1 MIIYAHDYLIL
12 RANDSYDLPIDNFGS
27 GNVISKESASENM
40 KQSTAIT
47 PLHHSLRYSN
57 PDLPAMTTFS
67 ESTANKAISKMD
79 LLTVPASPV
88 EELVAPFKSTRI
100 NSVVEIR

>member
-1 MIIYAHDYLIL
+1 
-12 RANDSYDLPIDNFGS
+12 
-27 GNVISKESASENM
+27 M
-40 KQSTAIT
+40 KQSPVIT
-47 PLHHSLRYSN
+47 PSHHSLRYSN
-57 PDLPAMTTFS
+57 PDLPAMATFS
-67 ESTANKAISKMD
+67 ESTKNKAISKMD